1 MAVDSSRM
9 VKGTSRSTVGDST
22 APAAGGPVGP
32 SPWYREPLVW
42 MVLAIPSAAVLAG
55 AVMLVLAN
63 TTWDGLVADDYYQRG
78 MQINRAL
85 ARDAEAA
92 HLGLEA
98 VVSFPA
104 PGVVE
109 ARLSRVDGGAA
120 GAAGSRLHLRF
131 ARAGRAGADVEVS
144 MHRDTDGTWRGA
156 LPALPAGKWYAEL
169 GNERWRLAGVAWM
182 PASAETLVLR
192 ASPPINRR

>member
-1 MAVDSSRM
+1 MATNPTR
-9 VKGTSRSTVGDST
+9 
-22 APAAGGPVGP
+22 P
-32 SPWYREPLVW
+32 SPWHREPLVW
-42 MVLAIPSAAVLAG
+42 MVLAIPAAAVVAG

-78 MQINRAL
+78 MQINRSL

-92 HLGLEA
+92 RLGLEA

-109 ARLSRVDGGAA
+109 ARLSSVDGGAPT
-120 GAAGSRLHLRF
+120 AAGPRLELRF

-144 MHRDTDGTWRGA
+144 MHRDTGGAWRGA
-156 LPALPAGKWYAEL
+156 FPALPAGKWYAEL
-169 GNERWRLAGVAWM
+169 GNERWRLAGVVWM
-182 PASAETLVLR
+182 PAFQTGFVLHPSYAETPNDD
-192 ASPPINRR
+192 SS